1 MKNGYDK
8 GEERTKAKLGK
19 EQMVHL
25 HNYFVNKTAIF
36 WQSHYK
42 LFTEEITKNFTAI
55 WDKTE
60 MIREMTLLTINGGI

>member
-25 HNYFVNKTAIF
+25 HNYFMNETAIF
-36 WQSHYK
+36 WQSNNK
-42 LFTEEITKNFTAI
+42 LFTDEITKKHHR
-55 WDKTE
+55 D
-60 MIREMTLLTINGGI
+60 LG